1 MATHVNPDPTLSP
14 ARIPIDGMPVVP
26 PEDPP
31 KPMPKLPPEDLPK
44 LPPEDLI
51 PLPCPTPSPAFYL
64 PPGPIP
70 YLPKPFH
77 PDGSEEAG
85 LPLEYLLTQSCSGDL
100 KIQGGS
106 ITAKIKDKQVDIEVK
121 GPTAEGKVSIKKNSP
136 NPNDHPNDHPT
147 HNYSPKQ
154 KLSSSPESHTG
165 GGLVAETE
173 SPLSPVSEPVIMLVD
188 SRGASAIPNSVT
200 MASPEVAPVI
210 SGDNESVFVFS
221 EVASESAPDAFE
233 IGDLL
238 IEGLQAFLA

>member
-85 LPLEYLLTQSCSGDL
+85 LPPEYLLTQS
-100 KIQGGS
+100 
-106 ITAKIKDKQVDIEVK
+106 
-121 GPTAEGKVSIKKNSP
+121 
-136 NPNDHPNDHPT
+136 
-147 HNYSPKQ
+147 
-154 KLSSSPESHTG
+154 
-165 GGLVAETE
+165 
-173 SPLSPVSEPVIMLVD
+173 
-188 SRGASAIPNSVT
+188 RGESAIPDSVT
-200 MASPEVAPVI
+200 MASTEVAPVV
-210 SGDNESVFVFS
+210 SGDNEFVFS

-238 IEGLQAFLA
+238 MESLQAFLA